1 VERGQPFGARAFLAL
16 TVPALLLLIAC
27 RPAAQASP
35 KEAPAGSV
43 APEAQQSA
51 SSGGST
57 EPTSGPGP
65 SAEADEQ
72 ALAAFYRGKTIKILV
87 GFGPG
92 GGYDLYARLVA
103 RYMGAY
109 IPGNPNFIVE
119 NRDGA
124 GSLLATNAAYAAE
137 PRDGTVLL
145 TFSEGLVLQPLLGA
159 PGVAFDAAR
168 FNWLGSAVQTTH
180 ACAARTD
187 LAVSAQGVVDGQPLI
202 MVTSDPGSSPYDVPA
217 VLNAALDLK
226 LKLVSGYRST
236 PHMLLAIE
244 QSEGDALCTTLSTLI
259 EPQGRPFL
267 EGSPPK
273 GKIFLVVGATVPPG
287 QASNPWVQ
295 GVPSAESFAR
305 TDEARALLRV
315 IDTPAHMHKPYV
327 APPDVPPARVAML
340 RRALASTFA
349 DRQFQAEVERLGLA
363 ASPISGEETARIVAE
378 LQQTPA
384 PVVARLKELLR

>member
-1 VERGQPFGARAFLAL
+1 MQRGDCFTARVFLTLAI
-16 TVPALLLLIAC
+16 PALLLTAAC
-27 RPAAQASP
+27 RPATQASP
-35 KEAPAGSV
+35 KEAPAGS
-43 APEAQQSA
+43 AAREAQQSV
-51 SSGGST
+51 ST
-57 EPTSGPGP
+57 ARSAEPTSSGTPAAG
-65 SAEADEQ
+65 SDEQ

-109 IPGNPNFIVE
+109 IPGNPSFIVE
-119 NRDGA
+119 NKDGA
-124 GSLLATNAAYAAE
+124 GSLLATNAAYATE

-145 TFSEGLVLQPLLGA
+145 TFSEGLVQQQLLGA

-187 LAVSAQGVVDGQPLI
+187 LAVSAQRVVDGLPLI

-226 LKLVSGYRST
+226 LKLIGGYRAT
-236 PHMLLAIE
+236 PNMLLAIE
-244 QSEGDALCTTLSTLI
+244 QTEGDALCTTLSTLI

-267 EGSPPK
+267 EGSQPK
-273 GKIFLVVGATVPPG
+273 GKIFLVVGAAVPPG

-295 GVPSAESFAR
+295 GVPSAEAFAR
-305 TDEARALLRV
+305 TDEARTLLRV

-327 APPDVPPARVAML
+327 APPDVPPARVEML
-340 RRALASTFA
+340 RRALASTF
-349 DRQFQAEVERLGLA
+349 DDPQFKAEVERLGLA
-363 ASPISGEETARIVAE
+363 ASPIGGEETARIVAE

-384 PVVARLKELLR
+384 PVVARLKELLK